1 MRSLGALPKSV
12 LVLEAIGM
20 VMLAAAWLSLNQYV
34 TLPEPFS
41 SQLAAVVMIFVGIA
55 LMLPAA
61 GVLFW
66 GIARSAA
73 PQLMNAKPPRDK
85 EKKDDT
91 DH

>member
-12 LVLEAIGM
+12 LILETIGM
-20 VMLAAAWLSLNQYV
+20 VVLAVAWLSLNQYI
-34 TLPEPFS
+34 TLPTPFA
-41 SQLAAVVMIFVGIA
+41 SQLAAVVMIFIGIA

-66 GIARSAA
+66 GVARAVA
-73 PQLMNAKPPRDK
+73 PQLMNPGLPRDK
-85 EKKDDT
+85 EKKDDS

>member
-12 LVLEAIGM
+12 LILETIGM
-20 VMLAAAWLSLNQYV
+20 VVLAVAWLSLNQYI
-34 TLPEPFS
+34 TLPAPFA
-41 SQLAAVVMIFVGIA
+41 SQLAAVVMIFIGIA

-66 GIARSAA
+66 GIARAVA
-73 PQLMNAKPPRDK
+73 PQLMNPGLPRDK
-85 EKKDDT
+85 EKKDDS

>member
-34 TLPEPFS
+34 TLPDPFS

-66 GIARSAA
+66 GIARAAA
-73 PQLMNAKPPRDK
+73 PQLMNSKPPRDK